1 MRRNTQLISNF
12 LRNITI
18 ISLPLALGL
27 YLLRG
32 FGIISFVS
40 GGAIIFMLGLAILSL
55 ILFLIDLTY

>member
-12 LRNITI
+12 LRNVTI

-32 FGIISFVS
+32 FGVISFVS
-40 GGAIIFMLGLAILSL
+40 GGVIIFMLGLGALSL